1 MTTQDTPPILENARL
16 DYGALAERLETAT
29 QFSAVRTPPKIAV
42 LGDFSLD
49 KYVYRA
55 PELDELSVETG
66 LVARQI
72 RAVKRFAG
80 VGGTIASNLRALG
93 ANVQCF
99 GVIGED
105 GEGDD
110 LLRALKAIGAD
121 DSGMIRSPEI
131 LTPTYMKPM
140 LPDGLGGWREE
151 NRLDIRNPVPTPRAC
166 VEELQARFLER
177 VDEFDAVIV
186 SDQFQ
191 RGSEA
196 LFSDELRDFIST
208 TAANR
213 PELFALCD
221 SRFFADKYRNV
232 IVKCNANE
240 LFDALDAAYGE
251 RKYQTTLDENAEERL
266 EDLARAAAKFAR
278 RNRRPTLVTRGAK
291 GAILL
296 EPSEE
301 RTLPDR
307 ATIIPPNRVEP
318 PIDVC
323 GAGDATNAG
332 FAFARACGFSLVEA
346 AYLAGVVSSIT
357 IKQIG
362 VTGTASVGGILN
374 ALREKS
380 RK

>member
-1 MTTQDTPPILENARL
+1 MTTQDTPPILENALL

-29 QFSAVRTPPKIAV
+29 QFSAVRTPPNIAV

-140 LPDGLGGWREE
+140 LPDGSGGWREE

-213 PELFALCD
+213 PELFVLCD

-307 ATIIPPNRVEP
+307 ATIIPSNRVEP